1 MIGMSVREG
10 GGKQQT
16 GVRMVILENV
26 EKRYADEM
34 ALDGISL
41 HIKKG
46 EFVFLTGQSGAGKT
60 TLINLL
66 LKDMEPDQGRIVV
79 NGVDLGKVTPHYL
92 YRYRRIL
99 GVVFQDFRLIPEWT
113 VYENVAFAQRVLG
126 VTSHSIS
133 KHVKD
138 VLSMVGLESKAKSR
152 PDQLSGGEMQ
162 RVAIARAVINKPYL
176 LLADEP
182 TRNLDRFNAIEI
194 IKIMERINQTGTTVI
209 VATHNREIVNALGKR
224 VVTLENGRVINDCEH
239 GRYMCSE
246 DGM

>member
-1 MIGMSVREG
+1 MVRC
-10 GGKQQT
+10 K
-16 GVRMVILENV
+16 
-26 EKRYADEM
+26 
-34 ALDGISL
+34 
-41 HIKKG
+41 
-46 EFVFLTGQSGAGKT
+46 
-60 TLINLL
+60 
-66 LKDMEPDQGRIVV
+66 
-79 NGVDLGKVTPHYL
+79 
-92 YRYRRIL
+92 
-99 GVVFQDFRLIPEWT
+99 
-113 VYENVAFAQRVLG
+113 
-126 VTSHSIS
+126 
-133 KHVKD
+133 
-138 VLSMVGLESKAKSR
+138 
-152 PDQLSGGEMQ
+152 